1 MGLFIKKD
9 ITGLLDKGGLLKSRL
24 AVAGCILLVICNI
37 IGFALLMSGS
47 GAFLLIVSNILTVV
61 LTFMAFAPANDL
73 IQNTLARKHRE
84 LEDKASMQM
93 RIEALERENDVL
105 AGKVDTRVQTDAML
119 SNVNFTFK
127 IEQME
132 YSKKGYI
139 VKEAEIDSLMEDD
152 KFKDK
157 IPQSGG
163 FTKVL
168 EFIRLKEKGLRK
180 ILYIKKAYYK
190 ASIGIDFGRIKYAID
205 GDYIYFAGVR
215 FSKLH
220 DISSE
225 MEHDPSD
232 ISHRLIIN
240 ETESG
245 RKLETDADYDEFIN
259 AYENVQDKE
268 TREAIEKDVEM
279 LCSSYTDVLQG
290 NLARKFKFVRFVKD
304 EEVLGSP
311 LTWHALKDGSNDRQ
325 ISVVASNM
333 LMLADV
339 INQTQAIEDQEII

>member
-1 MGLFIKKD
+1 
-9 ITGLLDKGGLLKSRL
+9 
-24 AVAGCILLVICNI
+24 
-37 IGFALLMSGS
+37 
-47 GAFLLIVSNILTVV
+47 
-61 LTFMAFAPANDL
+61 
-73 IQNTLARKHRE
+73 
-84 LEDKASMQM
+84 
-93 RIEALERENDVL
+93 
-105 AGKVDTRVQTDAML
+105 
-119 SNVNFTFK
+119 
-127 IEQME
+127 
-132 YSKKGYI
+132 
-139 VKEAEIDSLMEDD
+139 
-152 KFKDK
+152 
-157 IPQSGG
+157 
-163 FTKVL
+163 
-168 EFIRLKEKGLRK
+168 
-180 ILYIKKAYYK
+180 
-190 ASIGIDFGRIKYAID
+190 
-205 GDYIYFAGVR
+205 
-215 FSKLH
+215 
-220 DISSE
+220 